1 MMTNFKKIF
10 ILFIISFI
18 VFNIFKVNFVYAGV
32 SLTED
37 IGNFSAEITT
47 NTVSDTKSLRT
58 IIGRFLGFL
67 RVISGLLLVVMIGVT
82 GYKYIVATPDIKATI
97 KKEGM
102 MVILGLILVFGAV
115 SISEFIISGMGRW

>member
-47 NTVSDTKSLRT
+47 NTVSDTKSL
-58 IIGRFLGFL
+58 
-67 RVISGLLLVVMIGVT
+67 VI
-82 GYKYIVATPDIKATI
+82 
-97 KKEGM
+97 
-102 MVILGLILVFGAV
+102 
-115 SISEFIISGMGRW
+115 